1 MKMMLVLAPPVLLAA
16 ANAAA
21 AQSPPSTH
29 EQHQAT
35 GQHQVEAGEARCCCE
50 QMMQEMH
57 KMMSDMMRMHQG
69 MAAHANHDA
78 AQEKLQ
84 EQQKH

>member
-1 MKMMLVLAPPVLLAA
+1 MKMMMLTAPILLAA

-21 AQSPPSTH
+21 AQTPASTH

-35 GQHQVEAGEARCCCE
+35 GQHQAGAGEARCCCE
-50 QMMQEMH
+50 QKMLEMH

-69 MAAHANHDA
+69 MAVHANHDA
-78 AQEKLQ
+78 AKEKPQ

>member
-1 MKMMLVLAPPVLLAA
+1 MKTMMVLAAPVLLAA

-21 AQSPPSTH
+21 AQGPPSTH

-35 GQHQVEAGEARCCCE
+35 GQHKAEGGEARCCCDK
-50 QMMQEMH
+50 MMHEMH

-78 AQEKLQ
+78 DKEKPQ